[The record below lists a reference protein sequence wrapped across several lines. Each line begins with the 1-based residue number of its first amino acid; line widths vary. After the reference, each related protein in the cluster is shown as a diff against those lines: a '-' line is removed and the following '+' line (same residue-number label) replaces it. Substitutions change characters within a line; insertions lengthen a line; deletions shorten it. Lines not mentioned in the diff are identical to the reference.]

1 MPERRPRA
9 DRAQQ
14 FMPFAALK
22 GYYDLIRERERVV
35 EPKRELTD
43 EQALELSRKLSQL
56 KRREMACIVHYDGE
70 AYVTARGPHR
80 HRRPHPHPLRR
91 HRGHPDGRVT
101 HHRPKNTL
109 EGRFACFS
117 GDDACATVC
126 QRYLPVT
133 LSGLSATCSGVPT
146 ATMRPPEAPPPGPR
160 STT

>member
-22 GYYDLIRERERVV
+22 GYYDLIRERERVA

-70 AYVTARGPHR
+70 AYVTARGLVSDIDLAARTVTIARKTRFSH
-80 HRRPHPHPLRR
+80 LRR
-91 HRGHPDGRVT
+91 VFRAMMHVRWCIKGTFR
-101 HHRPKNTL
+101 
-109 EGRFACFS
+109 
-117 GDDACATVC
+117 
-126 QRYLPVT
+126 
-133 LSGLSATCSGVPT
+133 
-146 ATMRPPEAPPPGPR
+146 
-160 STT
+160 

>member
-22 GYYDLIRERERVV
+22 GYYDLIRERERVA

-70 AYVTARGPHR
+70 AYVRRAAWSATSTSRPAPSPSSAPASPSTTSRTSGRTRDASSPEKHA
-80 HRRPHPHPLRR
+80 RRPFCVFF
-91 HRGHPDGRVT
+91 GR
-101 HHRPKNTL
+101 
-109 EGRFACFS
+109 
-117 GDDACATVC
+117 
-126 QRYLPVT
+126 
-133 LSGLSATCSGVPT
+133 
-146 ATMRPPEAPPPGPR
+146 
-160 STT
+160 

>member
-70 AYVTARGPHR
+70 AYVTVRGLVSDIDLAAR
-80 HRRPHPHPLRR
+80 
-91 HRGHPDGRVT
+91 
-101 HHRPKNTL
+101 
-109 EGRFACFS
+109 
-117 GDDACATVC
+117 
-126 QRYLPVT
+126 PVT
-133 LSGLSATCSGVPT
+133 VVRTRIPFDDIADIRTD
-146 ATMRPPEAPPPGPR
+146 A
-160 STT
+160 